1 MNTDISGL
9 LSDWPY
15 NPDQTIRIVGAEEG
29 RTLLQVRLPLGIE
42 QYEIEGRPDGAKPHG
57 LESFLD
63 EIEKRLEE
71 HIREQKTD
79 KNFSISH
86 EDFLLLQGE
95 GVLYYYR
102 YLLLFQINDF
112 ERVARD
118 TGHNLRIC
126 SLVEKYVASEEDR
139 VSLLQF
145 KPYIIRLNSISRSML
160 LLQRNEKNRA
170 RATIQEAVE
179 YIKELPDMES
189 PAFQFEK
196 VRSINYLKSALKQI
210 EDQTDNSAEDIKREL
225 ELAIQEENYERAAE
239 LRDRLKELS

>member
-1 MNTDISGL
+1 MNADISGL

-15 NPDQTIRIVGAEEG
+15 DPDQTIRIVTAGGG
-29 RTLLQVRLPLGIE
+29 RSVLQVRLPLGIE
-42 QYEIEGRPDGAKPHG
+42 QYEIEGRPDGMKPYG

-63 EIEKRLEE
+63 EIERRLEE
-71 HIREQKTD
+71 HIREEKTD
-79 KNFSISH
+79 KTFAISH
-86 EDFLLLQGE
+86 DDFLLLQGE

-139 VSLLQF
+139 MALLQF
-145 KPYIIRLNSISRSML
+145 KPYIIRMNSVSRSML
-160 LLQRNEKNRA
+160 LFQRNEKKRA
-170 RATIQEAVE
+170 RAIIQEAVE
-179 YIKELPDMES
+179 YIKELPEIES

-210 EDQTDNSAEDIKREL
+210 DDQNDNSAEDIKREL
-225 ELAIQEENYERAAE
+225 EFAIQEENYERAAE

>member
-1 MNTDISGL
+1 MNSDISGL
-9 LSDWPY
+9 LSAWPY
-15 NPDQTIRIVGAEEG
+15 DPDQTIRIVTAEGG
-29 RTLLQVRLPLGIE
+29 RGVLQVRLPLGLE
-42 QYEIEGRPDGAKPHG
+42 QYEIEGRPDGVKPRG
-57 LESFLD
+57 FESFLE
-63 EIEKRLEE
+63 EIESRLEA
-71 HIREQKTD
+71 HIRQEKTD
-79 KNFSISH
+79 KDFSISH

-126 SLVEKYVASEEDR
+126 SLVEKYVASGEDR

-145 KPYIIRLNSISRSML
+145 KPYIIRMNSVSRSML

-170 RATIQEAVE
+170 QATIQEAME
-179 YIKELPDMES
+179 YIRELPEMES

-196 VRSINYLKSALKQI
+196 IRSLNYLKSALKQI
-210 EDQTDNSAEDIKREL
+210 EDRTDNSAEDVKREL